1 MSDDEIVYDIEW
13 HIDENKT
20 SSEES
25 EEYDTENEDEY
36 GRSIV
41 KVTIAPDVMLPDSEG
56 FLEVDDYDVQSDNV
70 DHHVQNIEVY
80 YHLMCSNEE
89 KDKMRHYKFEMSS
102 MYGIRDRSTW
112 FSMEYMC
119 QSECKVAIMRFLIEG
134 EIILL

>member
-13 HIDENKT
+13 HIDKNKT

-25 EEYDTENEDEY
+25 EEYEDENEY
-36 GRSIV
+36 RSIV
-41 KVTIAPDVMLPDSEG
+41 KVTIAPDVTLPDSWG
-56 FLEVDDYDVQSDNV
+56 FLEVDDYDVQLDSV
-70 DHHVQNIEVY
+70 LDHHVQNIEVRY
-80 YHLMCSNEE
+80 YTLMLLKGEE
-89 KDKMRHYKFEMSS
+89 KKMRHYKFEMSS